1 MYHETKIAVR
11 KALILGRMLFG
22 LGQERYGLLLAA
34 TSNIR
39 PPTQDELQLYIERG
53 YSMEDAMI
61 AELQDRY
68 RNAAVAAGFAEN
80 YGLAM
85 LEYAAMEQELKS

>member
-1 MYHETKIAVR
+1 MYYETKIAVR
-11 KALILGRMLFG
+11 KAFALGRMLFG
-22 LGQERYGLLLAA
+22 LGSERYEKLFAVIA
-34 TSNIR
+34 TVR
-39 PPTQDELQLYIERG
+39 PPTQDELQPYIERG
-53 YSMEDAMI
+53 YSLEDAMI

-68 RNAAVAAGFAEN
+68 KRAAVLAGFAEK